1 MYYGATRPAYIIDSR
16 AKRSPRP
23 SGRRKVEEEEREEE
37 EEGGEAVVQYNKQ
50 NLTQGVR
57 KNDYSK
63 IAPLRGLPTET

>member
-23 SGRRKVEEEEREEE
+23 SGRRKVEEEEREEKEKKE
-37 EEGGEAVVQYNKQ
+37 EEAVVQYNKQ

-57 KNDYSK
+57 KNSSHS
-63 IAPLRGLPTET
+63 